1 MDTKLNFVFGNT
13 EINGTE
19 LFHQSG
25 LYHYIINNP
34 NFTKT
39 TNYNLSYSNK
49 NIFLLECRTS
59 LEDFYKKDSNGK
71 CVLDIL
77 PNNIIES
84 IKNDN
89 TKILL
94 ASIAEATEIVPDFFD
109 NLKNEL
115 NRFGLNESNLI
126 LLDSNQNFLDVST
139 KFKIFTTLH
148 FIVVCNFQPNELN
161 DLNYISE
168 LPTEGEVL
176 NITKRNKHFIC
187 LNRNSQRP
195 HRYYLSLFFEKYK
208 LYNKSLFSL
217 LLPLYDN
224 NYKKLQELER
234 YKPLVMDKI
243 PMELDT
249 QNRLKSLNGFHV
261 GNTFYKEHYLDSYF
275 NIVTETCFQEHQI
288 FFTEK
293 ILKPMMCL
301 QPFIILSSPNYL
313 KKLKG
318 LGFKTFDSIWDE
330 SYDEIEDNEER
341 LIKIFNLILKIS
353 QWSLDEC
360 EKNYKSV
367 LDICIYNRNHLATF
381 WEIDEFSNILNSI
394 KNEW

>member
-1 MDTKLNFVFGNT
+1 MNNKLNFVFGDS
-13 EINGTE
+13 EINGNE

-25 LYHYIINNP
+25 LYHYVINNP

-39 TNYNLSYSNK
+39 THYNLAHSAN

-59 LEDFYKKDSNGK
+59 LEDFYKKDSDNK
-71 CVLDIL
+71 TVLDIL
-77 PNNIIES
+77 PNHIIES
-84 IKNDN
+84 IKDGN

-94 ASIAEATEIVPDFFD
+94 SSIAEATEIVPDFFD
-109 NLKNEL
+109 NLTNEL
-115 NRFGLNESNLI
+115 NRFGLNENHLI

-168 LPTEGEVL
+168 LPTKDEVL
-176 NITKRNKHFIC
+176 AITKRNKHFIC

-208 LYNKSLFSL
+208 LYDKSLYSL
-217 LLPLYDN
+217 LLPLHHN
-224 NYKKLQELER
+224 NYKKLEHLER
-234 YKPLVMDKI
+234 YKQLVSDRI

-261 GNTFYKEHYLDSYF
+261 GNTFFKEHYLDSYF
-275 NIVTETCFQEHQI
+275 NITTETCFSEGQI

-293 ILKPMMCL
+293 ILKPIMCL

-330 SYDEIEDNEER
+330 SYDEIQDNEER
-341 LIKIFNLILKIS
+341 LIKIFNLIFKIS
-353 QWSLDEC
+353 QWSLEEC

-367 LDICIYNRNHLATF
+367 LDICIYNREHLSTF

-394 KNEW
+394 QNEW